1 MARSGVVGPLSQSP
15 AAALQNMM
23 RGGGSNAL
31 PTKTATASSAIAS
44 SIENG
49 INHSDRNGRKK
60 VN

>member
-1 MARSGVVGPLSQSP
+1 MGPLGQSP
-15 AAALQNMM
+15 AAALQNMI
-23 RGGGSNAL
+23 RGAGGNAL
-31 PTKTATASSAIAS
+31 PTKTATASLAIAS